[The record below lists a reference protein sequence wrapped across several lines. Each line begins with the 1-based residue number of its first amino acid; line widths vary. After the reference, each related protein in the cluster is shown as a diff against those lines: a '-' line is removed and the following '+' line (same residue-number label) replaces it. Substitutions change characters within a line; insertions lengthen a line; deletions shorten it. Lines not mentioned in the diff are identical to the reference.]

1 MTEAI
6 YTYLLPLPMRIK
18 GYTVL
23 MDDVYTIII
32 NSNLCPDARM
42 RAYRHEIRHI
52 RNEDLRSQ
60 RTADHIES
68 IAHKGKE

>member
-52 RNEDLRSQ
+52 RNEDFYKRK
-60 RTADHIES
+60 TADSIELGNE
-68 IAHKGKE
+68 H